1 MLCNNKGG
9 VCFLEK
15 PVTTIGNVTIT
26 TVKVEKDEK
35 PISCEDP
42 ELSDKDEAEG
52 DDSELEEDSEEP
64 PILPTVEEKQQKQA
78 IKQYDEKAKCV

>member
-1 MLCNNKGG
+1 MSNNRD
-9 VCFLEK
+9 VFFLIEK

-26 TVKVEKDEK
+26 TVKLEKDEK

-64 PILPTVEEKQQKQA
+64 PIPPAPEEKQQKQP
-78 IKQYDEKAKCV
+78 IKQYEATTIYA